1 MQAHEV
7 MTRNVVTAS
16 PSAHVGELANL
27 MVKNRISAIPI
38 VVENNH
44 LVGIVTESDLLHRH
58 ETHTE
63 RKRKWWVELLVDP
76 DAKSRE
82 LIKSQ
87 AVKAEDL
94 MTRLVVTVKEAT
106 PLAEVADI
114 LDSHRIRRVAV
125 VRDGALVGI
134 VSRADLVRAL
144 AAATQAIATTTT
156 DNGALHKA
164 VYDAIQS
171 QPWINTLYM
180 SFTVNDGV
188 VELTGYA
195 NSADQ
200 KKALRVLVESV
211 PGVKEV
217 IDRLQPRPLLTTA

>member
-106 PLAEVADI
+106 PLAEVAYI